1 MASPLNINLDSLNSY
16 VDKLSTEATQIEKK
30 GAIPFQDILKNFISE
45 VNDLQLNVDK
55 KVEQF
60 ASGEVKD
67 VHEVMIAVEEADV
80 AFQLMMEI
88 RNKLMKA
95 FEEVMKMQI

>member
-1 MASPLNINLDSLNSY
+1 MAGPLNINFDSLNSY
-16 VDKLSTEATQIEKK
+16 IDKLSTEATQVKK
-30 GAIPFQDILKNFISE
+30 RGAIPFQDILKGFISE
-45 VNDLQLNVDK
+45 VNNLQLDVDK
-55 KVEQF
+55 KIEQF
-60 ASGEVKD
+60 AGGEIKD
-67 VHEVMIAVEEADV
+67 VHEVMIAVEEADI

>member
-16 VDKLSTEATQIEKK
+16 VDKLSAEATQIEKK
-30 GAIPFQDILKNFISE
+30 GAIPFQDILKNFMSE

-67 VHEVMIAVEEADV
+67 VHEVMIAVEEADI